1 MNLKDLEKYFQPIIG
16 EEDLTSTQL
25 LSLSLFIFLAL
36 FVFYPL
42 ESRRRRN
49 AHQRKLIDEEFT
61 KQRKLIDEEFT
72 KQRQLIGKEFTRLGI
87 TKAIFQ
93 ENAYNRIPDEYIG
106 RLSSEE
112 IKHLI
117 DLVIKHYPEKMG
129 VVKNLNSLKSRT
141 DTKNM
146 KNNLTQE
153 KKKQLLRGLEYRR
166 KRRGI

>member
-61 KQRKLIDEEFT
+61 KQR
-72 KQRQLIGKEFTRLGI
+72 QLIGKEFTRLGI

-117 DLVIKHYPEKMG
+117 DLVIKHYPWKMG

-166 KRRGI
+166 KRGI

>member
-49 AHQRKLIDEEFT
+49 AH
-61 KQRKLIDEEFT
+61 QRKLIDEEFT

-166 KRRGI
+166 KRGI

>member
-49 AHQRKLIDEEFT
+49 AHQRRLID
-61 KQRKLIDEEFT
+61 
-72 KQRQLIGKEFTRLGI
+72 KEFTRLGI

-141 DTKNM
+141 DAENM
-146 KNNLTQE
+146 KSNLTQE
-153 KKKQLLRGLEYRR
+153 KKKQLLRGLENRR

>member
-49 AHQRKLIDEEFT
+49 AHQRRLID
-61 KQRKLIDEEFT
+61 
-72 KQRQLIGKEFTRLGI
+72 KEFTRLGI

-166 KRRGI
+166 KRGI

>member
-49 AHQRKLIDEEFT
+49 AHQRRLID
-61 KQRKLIDEEFT
+61 
-72 KQRQLIGKEFTRLGI
+72 KEFTRLGI

>member
-49 AHQRKLIDEEFT
+49 AHQRRLID
-61 KQRKLIDEEFT
+61 
-72 KQRQLIGKEFTRLGI
+72 KEFTRLGI

-141 DTKNM
+141 DAENM
-146 KNNLTQE
+146 KSNLTQE